1 VSEFDRRG
9 GLTRVRAEGRPRR
22 HLRLLTAILA
32 ALALALLAPAASL
45 AGEDRSGRSGDNAA
59 QAINEKAGSS
69 VFDFAFSIRRVA
81 GDVVDEQ
88 NSAVAYG
95 SCVECQTVA
104 IALQI
109 VLVEGVPDSVTPT
122 NVAIALNEE
131 CQACTTVALAYQF
144 VVGRG
149 GPVRFTKEGRRRLA
163 EIRREFER
171 LGRSGLSAEELTT
184 RAKDLKDQVA
194 DVLATELVPVREGD
208 DDAGEGD
215 GDDAGSLGGDRGD
228 EDGDRGSGKGSG
240 DGGGSNSGD
249 DQGGSGSG
257 TGSDREPSTRDGAP
271 SGGSGDKSEPGG
283 ATGDGSSGGGGS
295 PPTPSGSAPSGGAS
309 P

>member
-1 VSEFDRRG
+1 MSEFDRRG

-109 VLVEGVPDSVTPT
+109 VLVEGVPDSVTPDQRRDRPQRG
-122 NVAIALNEE
+122 VSGLYDRRARLPVRGGARWSRALHEGGPPAVGGDPARVRE
-131 CQACTTVALAYQF
+131 TRTVRPL
-144 VVGRG
+144 GRG
-149 GPVRFTKEGRRRLA
+149 ADDPGEGPQGSGGRRARDRA
-163 EIRREFER
+163 
-171 LGRSGLSAEELTT
+171 RSGA
-184 RAKDLKDQVA
+184 
-194 DVLATELVPVREGD
+194 
-208 DDAGEGD
+208 
-215 GDDAGSLGGDRGD
+215 RG
-228 EDGDRGSGKGSG
+228 R
-240 DGGGSNSGD
+240 
-249 DQGGSGSG
+249 
-257 TGSDREPSTRDGAP
+257 R
-271 SGGSGDKSEPGG
+271 
-283 ATGDGSSGGGGS
+283 
-295 PPTPSGSAPSGGAS
+295 
-309 P
+309 

>member
-1 VSEFDRRG
+1 MSEFDRRG

-59 QAINEKAGSS
+59 QAMNEKAGSS

-122 NVAIALNEE
+122 NVAIALN
-131 CQACTTVALAYQF
+131 
-144 VVGRG
+144 
-149 GPVRFTKEGRRRLA
+149 
-163 EIRREFER
+163 
-171 LGRSGLSAEELTT
+171 
-184 RAKDLKDQVA
+184 
-194 DVLATELVPVREGD
+194 
-208 DDAGEGD
+208 
-215 GDDAGSLGGDRGD
+215 
-228 EDGDRGSGKGSG
+228 
-240 DGGGSNSGD
+240 
-249 DQGGSGSG
+249 
-257 TGSDREPSTRDGAP
+257 
-271 SGGSGDKSEPGG
+271 
-283 ATGDGSSGGGGS
+283 
-295 PPTPSGSAPSGGAS
+295 
-309 P
+309 

>member
-1 VSEFDRRG
+1 MSEFDRRG

-45 AGEDRSGRSGDNAA
+45 AGEDRSGRGGDNSAE
-59 QAINEKAGSS
+59 AINEKDGSS

-171 LGRSGLSAEELTT
+171 LGRSGLSAEELTA
-184 RAKDLKDQVA
+184 RAEELKDQVA
-194 DVLATELVPVREGD
+194 DVLATELVPVRGD
-208 DDAGEGD
+208 DDDGGEVD
-215 GDDAGSLGGDRGD
+215 GDDSGSEGGDRGD
-228 EDGDRGSGKGSG
+228 EDGDRRGGKGSG
-240 DGGGSNSGD
+240 DRGGSNSGD

-257 TGSDREPSTRDGAP
+257 TGSDREASKGDGAP
-271 SGGSGDKSEPGG
+271 SGGSEDESEPGG
-283 ATGDGSSGGGGS
+283 GTDDGSSDAGGS
-295 PPTPSGSAPSGGAS
+295 PPASSGPAPGGGAS

>member
-1 VSEFDRRG
+1 M
-9 GLTRVRAEGRPRR
+9 
-22 HLRLLTAILA
+22 
-32 ALALALLAPAASL
+32 
-45 AGEDRSGRSGDNAA
+45 
-59 QAINEKAGSS
+59 
-69 VFDFAFSIRRVA
+69 
-81 GDVVDEQ
+81 VDEQ

-163 EIRREFER
+163 EEIRREFER

-257 TGSDREPSTRDGAP
+257 TGSDREASKGDGAP
-271 SGGSGDKSEPGG
+271 SGGSEDESEPGG
-283 ATGDGSSGGGGS
+283 GTDDGSSDAGGS
-295 PPTPSGSAPSGGAS
+295 PPASSGSAPGGGAS

>member
-1 VSEFDRRG
+1 M
-9 GLTRVRAEGRPRR
+9 
-22 HLRLLTAILA
+22 
-32 ALALALLAPAASL
+32 
-45 AGEDRSGRSGDNAA
+45 
-59 QAINEKAGSS
+59 
-69 VFDFAFSIRRVA
+69 
-81 GDVVDEQ
+81 VDEQ

-194 DVLATELVPVREGD
+194 DVLATELVPVRD
-208 DDAGEGD
+208 DDDDGRDGD
-215 GDDAGSLGGDRGD
+215 GND
-228 EDGDRGSGKGSG
+228 
-240 DGGGSNSGD
+240 
-249 DQGGSGSG
+249 SGSEAATTG
-257 TGSDREPSTRDGAP
+257 TRTAIAEAARAPATVVARTPATTRVALDPARE
-271 SGGSGDKSEPGG
+271 
-283 ATGDGSSGGGGS
+283 AT
-295 PPTPSGSAPSGGAS
+295 AS
-309 P
+309 LDA